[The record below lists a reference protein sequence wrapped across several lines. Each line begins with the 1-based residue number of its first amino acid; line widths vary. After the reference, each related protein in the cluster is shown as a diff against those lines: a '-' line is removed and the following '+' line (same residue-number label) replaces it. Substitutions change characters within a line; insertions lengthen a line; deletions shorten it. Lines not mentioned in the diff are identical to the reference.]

1 MNGPNGI
8 LDIWLGRR
16 SHDDERQIITQKGIA
31 SRFRNELLKMI
42 KNGGRKLIIIL
53 FFLRLDRFYCIGAIN

>member
-42 KNGGRKLIIIL
+42 KNGGRKLMIIL
-53 FFLRLDRFYCIGAIN
+53 FFL